1 MFSYRQ
7 MWLFGWSIRLL
18 VSEQEA
24 RESAKRHLPR
34 TTKRQT
40 TKRRFEGSEEVWRE
54 LALLSLRRWRCC
66 RRKNILKQK
75 SIRFLVWSKKY
86 ILYYKIGPVVN
97 VYLIYVL
104 NKPSLILWLLMLTK
118 RWVKPYLLFLCLKK
132 YALRFTDSYQLHLTM
147 LKASLKPLKFKKF
160 NLMKT

>member
-1 MFSYRQ
+1 LFSYRQ

-40 TKRRFEGSEEVWRE
+40 TKRRFEGLEEEWGE
-54 LALLSLRRWRCC
+54 LASLFLRRWHCC
-66 RRKNILKQK
+66 RRKNILKQ
-75 SIRFLVWSKKY
+75 IPVRFFVLSKK
-86 ILYYKIGPVVN
+86 IHLSNFYYKIGPVGN

-104 NKPSLILWLLMLTK
+104 NKPSLIFLLLMLTK
-118 RWVKPYLLFLCLKK
+118 RRVKPYTLFLCLKNI
-132 YALRFTDSYQLHLTM
+132 L
-147 LKASLKPLKFKKF
+147 
-160 NLMKT
+160 